1 MEEETTQKRRGR
13 PRKVAAEDN
22 PVAEVAPEPQPV
34 SQPTPAPQAP
44 DVSAAAA
51 AVLSLAIEELKA
63 MQEQNR
69 YQTAMF
75 MKVIEKMGL
84 NDPPRPPRED
94 TLVLQMAGPDDENVT
109 DQFGN
114 ELVVTQ
120 STPNVKPA
128 GRPKPGTVLGNPGDR
143 NASWVPWRR
152 EDIADDEKVDFVP
165 APVPT
170 LVFPM
175 EDEDGRQKIR
185 LDVNDLVCWLTV
197 GVPNRVSKFFKNAYD
212 NGFDTWR
219 ELENFKRRGP
229 VVAPWG
235 SIGPDGRPSWYYDPM
250 TISFGMDENG
260 HAITPFR
267 SNPLRS
273 YQQNAPDAI

>member
-1 MEEETTQKRRGR
+1 MEQETTQKRRGR

-22 PVAEVAPEPQPV
+22 PVAEVAPETQPV
-34 SQPTPAPQAP
+34 SQPTLAPQAT
-44 DVSAAAA
+44 DTSAATA

-84 NDPPRPPRED
+84 SDPPRPPKED
-94 TLVLQMAGPDDENVT
+94 TVVLQPADPQDEYVV
-109 DQFGN
+109 DQFGQD
-114 ELVVTQ
+114 LVVPQ
-120 STPNVKPA
+120 AKQEDSGKPSPGSLT
-128 GRPKPGTVLGNPGDR
+128 GRPGDR
-143 NASWVPWRR
+143 NVGWIPWRK
-152 EDIADDEKVDFVP
+152 EDLNPDDSIDFVP

-175 EDEDGRQKIR
+175 TDEEGRQKIR

-197 GVPNRVSKFFKNAYD
+197 GVPNRVNKFFKNAYD

-219 ELENFKRRGP
+219 ELENFKRKGP
-229 VVAPWG
+229 SVAPWG
-235 SIGPDGRPSWYYDPM
+235 QVGPDGRPSWYYDPM
-250 TISFGMDENG
+250 TISFGMDDDG